1 MRRRSRTPRGAVSL
15 ITDGAAAN
23 VARVIDWRGRARC
36 GPDPAFDSAPYDAVP
51 EPNEKFGR
59 DTFGV
64 FVSKRLED
72 SDELTTF
79 SISFPNGAFF
89 GAPSNAPN
97 RNEGASRVA
106 APSRRGA
113 ESDERRRAA
122 AGDGGPRVPVP
133 VRARRRRGRVRLR
146 DRPWVVTTR
155 RVRVRGRSDVFRVFR
170 V

>member
-1 MRRRSRTPRGAVSL
+1 MRPTAPPRTSPASSNAGTGPKR
-15 ITDGAAAN
+15 DGPA
-23 VARVIDWRGRARC
+23 
-36 GPDPAFDSAPYDAVP
+36 PAFDSAPYDAVP

-64 FVSKRLED
+64 LLVSKRLED

-113 ESDERRRAA
+113 ESDESAGAPPPATEAHGFSFPFARAGDAGAFVFAIDPGSSRRDAFAFA
-122 AGDGGPRVPVP
+122 AGPTCF
-133 VRARRRRGRVRLR
+133 AC
-146 DRPWVVTTR
+146 
-155 RVRVRGRSDVFRVFR
+155 FAFEAIA
-170 V
+170 